1 MALEIG
7 SRIHDIGIMQI
18 LLQFLKE
25 PFLLRDVAHDMQL
38 VVLAFQAELLPH
50 IHEEIES
57 IAAMVDFKRIAELE
71 TVLLEAEY
79 VELAFVEVGI
89 ELVAMAR
96 ETTLVEIAPD
106 WCHRLDEDHVVELVA
121 ENSAEVSVDGK
132 ETDGLQI
139 GQHIV

>member
-1 MALEIG
+1 
-7 SRIHDIGIMQI
+7 
-18 LLQFLKE
+18 
-25 PFLLRDVAHDMQL
+25 
-38 VVLAFQAELLPH
+38 
-50 IHEEIES
+50 
-57 IAAMVDFKRIAELE
+57 MVDFKRIAELE

-96 ETTLVEIAPD
+96 ETTLVEIASD
-106 WCHRLDEDHVVELVA
+106 RCHRLDEDHIVELVA
-121 ENSAEVSVDGK
+121 ENSAEVFVDGK